1 MHEVM
6 SITGHCT
13 LEEVE
18 NYTLAARK
26 PGMADSA
33 MLKSQTS
40 AAKIVPPQIEV
51 GQEDEKVLIKQAHL
65 AALAL
70 PRELAV
76 LAVRAR
82 FSGLPGGFAFDSEL
96 SR

>member
-1 MHEVM
+1 MAARLAESQATAHEVM
-6 SITGHCT
+6 SITGHRT

-18 NYTLAARK
+18 NYTRAARK

-33 MLKSQTS
+33 MLKLQS
-40 AAKIVPPQIEV
+40 AAKPIVPPKIAV

-70 PRELAV
+70 PRGLEPL
-76 LAVRAR
+76 
-82 FSGLPGGFAFDSEL
+82 FSP
-96 SR
+96 